1 MLTVIT
7 NSSGA
12 WLILR
17 ASLARLSRDVGN
29 VIVLGSPYILTLGG
43 DDIVPKDGTKLQLG
57 KYYVDGNS
65 KTLAYS

>member
-1 MLTVIT
+1 MLEMLL
-7 NSSGA
+7 GF
-12 WLILR
+12 
-17 ASLARLSRDVGN
+17 
-29 VIVLGSPYILTLGG
+29 GSPYILTLGG